1 MRPYPDVV
9 GPTIEYS
16 IVLPLPLPLANWPNL
31 CSNPNEGREHALFR
45 SVESAERVGTA
56 VSI

>member
-16 IVLPLPLPLANWPNL
+16 IVLPLPLPLANWPIF
-31 CSNPNEGREHALFR
+31 CSNPNEGREHPLFR
-45 SVESAERVGTA
+45 SVENAGRVGTA